1 MAVPLKLSAIS
12 IEETI
17 TCEPQTAKL
26 NEMQIQ
32 MFLDELTRIEQNNRG
47 TNELAQLFRQSTEN
61 KFLFD
66 ILRPRPEFTFQKL
79 RRQYPRLMADALRRS
94 KQSID
99 LAASQWNIFTTEMYT
114 DRGQPI
120 PDWPQYIE
128 IQEGLGLYGRSRL
141 ERVGRKLKRRAQKWL
156 DILWDKIS
164 TICKSSSDE

>member
-17 TCEPQTAKL
+17 TCEPHAAKL
-26 NEMQIQ
+26 NEMQVQ
-32 MFLDELTRIEQNNRG
+32 MFLDELNRIEQNNRS

-66 ILRPRPEFTFQKL
+66 ILRPRAEFTLDNL
-79 RRQYPRLMADALRRS
+79 RRQYPRLMTDALHRS
-94 KQSID
+94 KQAID

-141 ERVGRKLKRRAQKWL
+141 ERVVRKFKRRTQKWL
-156 DILWDKIS
+156 DMLWD
-164 TICKSSSDE
+164 TICGSFSDE